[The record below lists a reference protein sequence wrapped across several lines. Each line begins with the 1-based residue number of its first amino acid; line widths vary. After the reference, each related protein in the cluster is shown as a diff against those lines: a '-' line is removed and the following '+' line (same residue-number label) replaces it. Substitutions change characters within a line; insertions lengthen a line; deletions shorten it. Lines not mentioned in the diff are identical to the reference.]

1 MNTPTLIV
9 SIPDGS
15 SSIVARC
22 SACEQT
28 FPLTPAGRIDP
39 LVGQRE
45 AKPAFEAHL
54 KEKHTWRADSNQTA
68 AFRLREMLKD
78 VDPD

>member
-1 MNTPTLIV
+1 MNSPTLIV

-15 SSIVARC
+15 SIIVARC
-22 SACEQT
+22 SACQQT
-28 FPLTPAGRIDP
+28 FSLTPAGRIDP

-45 AKPAFEAHL
+45 AKPAFELHV
-54 KEKHTWRADSNQTA
+54 KEKHNWRADSNETA

-78 VDPD
+78 ADSE